1 VARRRWHAACVS
13 RAEVLMRRCLLF
25 LLLALALAPG
35 AALAAD
41 TVLEER
47 RRDLGFMPGGE
58 LFTALIADPRWPHF
72 SAAYHYYLE
81 DPDFKNIA
89 AVSFGESFALYRNR
103 LGESLWELGFQAGV
117 FAVLDLDAS
126 SFDLINSDYFAAATV
141 AYRYRDFS
149 LLARLFHQSSHLG
162 DEFLLRQTRPERI
175 NLSYE
180 GVDAKLSYEF
190 LNGALRVYGGG
201 GSLFNRS
208 PEDLDPLFTQVGLE
222 VRSPWPGPAA
232 RWRPVAAV
240 DIQNREENDWE
251 ADYSVRAGVEFSGI
265 LEPRNLQVLIEYF
278 TGHSP
283 NGQFYRN
290 RVDYVGLGLHFHF

>member
-1 VARRRWHAACVS
+1 
-13 RAEVLMRRCLLF
+13 MRRYLPLV
-25 LLLALALAPG
+25 LLALALGPG

-41 TVLEER
+41 EVLEER

-81 DPDFKNIA
+81 EPDFKNIA

-103 LGESLWELGFQAGV
+103 VGQSLWEIGFQAGV
-117 FAVLDLDAS
+117 FSVLDLDAS

-149 LLARLFHQSSHLG
+149 LLARVFHQSSHLG

-180 GVDAKLSYEF
+180 GVDIKLSYDF
-190 LNGALRVYGGG
+190 LKGVLRLYGGV
-201 GSLFNRS
+201 GSLFNKT
-208 PEDLDPLFTQVGLE
+208 PDDLDPLVTQVGLE
-222 VRSPWPGPAA
+222 VRSPWPGPGSG
-232 RWRPVAAV
+232 WRPVAAM
-240 DIQNREENDWE
+240 DIQSREENDWE

-265 LEPRNLQVLIEYF
+265 LEPRNLQVLVEYF

-283 NGQFYRN
+283 NGQFYRS
-290 RVDYVGLGLHFHF
+290 RVDYLGLGLHFHF